1 MLNCTGDEYASKQS
15 RLWKKC
21 TNDDSKFTDGYFFK
35 IRDAAYSI
43 MPWLI
48 APYEGAQPL
57 GGKNDV
63 GNYHLQNQGKL
74 LRGLLIR

>member
-1 MLNCTGDEYASKQS
+1 MLLNKVDCGKNAPTTILSSLTAS
-15 RLWKKC
+15 
-21 TNDDSKFTDGYFFK
+21 YFFK

-48 APYEGAQPL
+48 APYEGSQPL

-63 GNYHLQNQGKL
+63 GNYQLQNQGKL

>member
-1 MLNCTGDEYASKQS
+1 MILNKVDCGKNVPTTILSSLTATFLKSEMRHTA
-15 RLWKKC
+15 L
-21 TNDDSKFTDGYFFK
+21 
-35 IRDAAYSI
+35 

-48 APYEGAQPL
+48 APYEGSQPL